1 MTREAAALALII
13 LAAAAPIGIPGT
25 AAAAEP
31 AGGGA
36 LGGLFGG
43 LMPLSTGS
51 LAGLTS
57 GGPLV
62 LSSFESAGGGT
73 AEGTVEVGPDGA
85 VAIHTQAQAS
95 ATLTGSAVTLSG
107 GQLTTGSFA
116 AVTMENGAGI
126 AGLQMASGLN
136 NIQQSATSFVFVL
149 SGLPQF

>member
-1 MTREAAALALII
+1 MMREAALALV
-13 LAAAAPIGIPGT
+13 LAAAAAPGIPGT
-25 AAAAEP
+25 AAAAES

-36 LGGLFGG
+36 LGEVFGG
-43 LMPLSTGS
+43 AMPLSPAD

-62 LSSFESAGGGT
+62 LSDFESAGGGS
-73 AEGTVEVGPDGA
+73 AVGTVEVGPDGG
-85 VAIHTQAQAS
+85 VAIRTQSQAS
-95 ATLTGSAVTLSG
+95 ATLTGAAVTQSG

>member
-1 MTREAAALALII
+1 MTREAAALALM
-13 LAAAAPIGIPGT
+13 LAAAAPLGIPGT
-25 AAAAEP
+25 AGAAEP

-36 LGGLFGG
+36 LGGVFDS
-43 LMPLSTGS
+43 LMPLSPGN

-62 LSSFESAGGGT
+62 LSRFESAGGGS
-73 AEGTVEVGPDGA
+73 AEGTVEIGPDGA
-85 VAIHTQAQAS
+85 VAIRTQAQAS
-95 ATLTGSAVTLSG
+95 ATLTGSGVTLSG

-126 AGLQMASGLN
+126 AGLQMASGIN

-149 SGLPQF
+149 SGLPQP

>member
-1 MTREAAALALII
+1 MTREAAALALM
-13 LAAAAPIGIPGT
+13 LAAASLAVPGT
-25 AAAAEP
+25 AGAAEP

-36 LGGLFGG
+36 LDGVFGG
-43 LMPLSTGS
+43 LPPLSPGD
-51 LAGLTS
+51 LAGLAS

-62 LSSFESAGGGT
+62 LSSFESMGGGS
-73 AEGTVEVGPDGA
+73 AEGTVEIGPDGA
-85 VAIHTQAQAS
+85 VAISTQAQAS
-95 ATLTGSAVTLSG
+95 ATLTGSAVSLSG
-107 GQLTTGSFA
+107 AQLTTGSFA